1 MRNFTIGL
9 LLGVLIA
16 TGAGVWA
23 NSESVLGGSVLGGQ
37 ADSSGGLNGMLLTP
51 QGDGGVSI
59 YRDSSGRNGTIIQTP
74 GGATFFNINPG
85 PGTKSPC

>member
-9 LLGVLIA
+9 LLGVVIA
-16 TGAGVWA
+16 TGASVWA
-23 NSESVLGGSVLGGQ
+23 DNESVLGGSMLGGWG
-37 ADSSGGLNGMLLTP
+37 DSGGGLNGMLLSP
-51 QGDGGVSI
+51 QDSNVSI